1 MQKNILKINTQDS
14 TLFFSLLL
22 KKFVVL
28 LMKDGKKAKAEKI
41 LNNVLVKI
49 SLKGYSPVK
58 VLTLAIN
65 NVKPLVEVRNVR
77 LKRKSFQVPFPIHTG
92 RQIKMAIKTIINS
105 SIGKNDFENFLVAIN
120 IAICFYVGKKKSSFR
135 LDFFV
140 IRRVGIELPVTLLVC
155 NLIRSVRCKY
165 HQLWLL

>member
-105 SIGKNDFENFLVAIN
+105 SIGKNDFENFLVEELVNSSLNKSQSVKATIN
-120 IAICFYVGKKKSSFR
+120 LHKLAAQNR
-135 LDFFV
+135 LFTNYRWF
-140 IRRVGIELPVTLLVC
+140 
-155 NLIRSVRCKY
+155 
-165 HQLWLL
+165 